1 MAQSSPR
8 LLVPVPRGKFRR
20 ASVRVLQKV
29 LRVVYRVDDQ
39 GTGATGPRVGVS
51 TSIGKYKAVGRLNN
65 ILDEGEESS

>member
-1 MAQSSPR
+1 M
-8 LLVPVPRGKFRR
+8 
-20 ASVRVLQKV
+20 RVLQKV